1 MKENLNT
8 TELQLS
14 PIKEEFLADH
24 PNKPVVRLIFK
35 AANEYEQKFNK
46 DLALFNEEE
55 ALEYLTGIK
64 SVSPSTLCGYA
75 SVIKAYADLYVQYHP
90 TESNKWGNLRSSQIK
105 TCAIPNAIQ
114 EKYVTEEQLEQTLR
128 NVPNPCDKFLI
139 RAFYEGLRGDYYE
152 DIWKVELRDIK
163 ENPSATGNDDA
174 YLMMAP
180 SDGRILKISKKL
192 YQYAEESDKELVYS
206 PMDSAKELH
215 FNRDCPYVFKCRD
228 NTSDWDDEVKSKARL
243 SRRLAVLK
251 KKLGV
256 EWISAPR
263 LAISGMVVAIKKLA
277 QKKGISEL
285 EALEAPEFKYIRT
298 QYNITSSVYALRD
311 RLAPYFEL

>member
-1 MKENLNT
+1 MKENLNM

-35 AANEYEQKFNK
+35 AANEYEQKFDK

-64 SVSPSTLCGYA
+64 SISSSTLCGYA

-128 NVPNPCDKFLI
+128 NVPNPCDKFLV
-139 RAFYEGLRGDYYE
+139 RAFYEGLRGDYHE
-152 DIWKVELRDIK
+152 DVWKAELRDIK
-163 ENPSATGNDDA
+163 ENPSATGDDDA

-180 SDGRILKISKKL
+180 SDGRVLRISKKL
-192 YQYAEESDKELVYS
+192 YQYARESDKELVYS
-206 PMDSAKELH
+206 PMDSTKEL
-215 FNRDCPYVFKCRD
+215 NLNGKCPYIYKCRN
-228 NTSDWDDEVKSKARL
+228 NTEDWDDERKSKARI
-243 SRRLAVLK
+243 SRRLTVLK

-256 EWISAPR
+256 EWLSAPR

-285 EALEAPEFKYIRT
+285 EVLEVPEFRYIRT